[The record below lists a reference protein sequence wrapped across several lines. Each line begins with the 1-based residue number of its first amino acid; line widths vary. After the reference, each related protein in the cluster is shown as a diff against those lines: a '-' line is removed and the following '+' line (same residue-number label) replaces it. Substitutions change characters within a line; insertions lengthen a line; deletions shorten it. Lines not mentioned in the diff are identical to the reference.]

1 MSLGFAGPTK
11 KPVTVV
17 DKFAEQRCA
26 ANVDFDQ
33 YRGRMIAPQQ
43 CAAELG
49 VSEFTIHRWIRE
61 GKILAV
67 KLSLRCTRVVGS
79 SLADYMAANKFVPG
93 VKEEQ
98 PAHFRAKPSATDFAG
113 QA

>member
-1 MSLGFAGPTK
+1 MK
-11 KPVTVV
+11 KKHGVV
-17 DKFAEQRCA
+17 AEPSGSENQ
-26 ANVDFDQ
+26 FSQ
-33 YRGRMIAPQQ
+33 YRDRMIAPQQ